1 MKKDKDIEYK
11 SRLLETSKDKAKKET
26 MMDSEIEVINFDTI
40 KDSYV
45 QLFKIEKINSND
57 ALIIRD
63 DEYLFIEFKNGK
75 IRDIK
80 DVFEIYSKIYD
91 SLIILSNILEKTLI
105 ELKDRVSYILV
116 FNKELEHTRKFER
129 AEEGFIK
136 HLNKNSE
143 IERIYFGLRKFE
155 KYCFKKVYT
164 YSVEEFKSKFLQSL
178 KENNDKSLLDEFEDK
193 FIKFLEKNN
202 ND

>member
-1 MKKDKDIEYK
+1 M
-11 SRLLETSKDKAKKET
+11 
-26 MMDSEIEVINFDTI
+26 
-40 KDSYV
+40 
-45 QLFKIEKINSND
+45 
-57 ALIIRD
+57 
-63 DEYLFIEFKNGK
+63 
-75 IRDIK
+75 
-80 DVFEIYSKIYD
+80 
-91 SLIILSNILEKTLI
+91 
-105 ELKDRVSYILV
+105 

-178 KENNDKSLLDEFEDK
+178 KENNDISLLEEFEDK
-193 FIKFLEKNN
+193 FLKFLEKNN